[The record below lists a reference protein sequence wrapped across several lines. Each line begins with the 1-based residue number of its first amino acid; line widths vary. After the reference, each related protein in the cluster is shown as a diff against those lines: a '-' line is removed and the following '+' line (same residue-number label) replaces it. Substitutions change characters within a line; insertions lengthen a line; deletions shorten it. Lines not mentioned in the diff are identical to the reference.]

1 MSPELSKIE
10 TYKHFNEAKHGL
22 PESIEIIEVD
32 VGFQRDIAFIRESF
46 QPADQGKRPLS
57 DLLIGFFHFY
67 LTTFDPDAH
76 AISIS
81 HGTSL
86 PAKHA
91 YRAFLLAHFSN
102 CPHLSRSLIEPFFDH
117 ALFIVEPFDRTVN
130 KGDTVPV
137 KRWPELRE
145 KLRTTL
151 ESLKA
156 QGRLVNE
163 GK

>member
-1 MSPELSKIE
+1 VIRNSFKPSD
-10 TYKHFNEAKHGL
+10 HGL
-22 PESIEIIEVD
+22 
-32 VGFQRDIAFIRESF
+32 
-46 QPADQGKRPLS
+46 KPLS
-57 DLLIGFFHFY
+57 ELLIGFFHFY
-67 LTTFDPDAH
+67 LTTFDPETH

-81 HGTSL
+81 HPAGTSL
-86 PAKHA
+86 PPKHD
-91 YRAFLLAHFSN
+91 YRAFLLAHFKD
-102 CPHLSRSLIEPFFDH
+102 CPHISRSLIEPFFDH

-145 KLRTTL
+145 KLRATL
-151 ESLKA
+151 DSLEN